1 VLILTDTEDE
11 GQNKEN
17 VPDRKGKG
25 KGKAVDRVPP
35 PRWGLNVPEDPFAK
49 ASLVNLPAP
58 LGAGSGP
65 ATRSRSQAPR
75 GLPTRR
81 ATGSIQNIQ
90 VHFNI
95 PSSYYL
101 GIALMPFL
109 CRKTRERAL
118 LSHDWTRA
126 RARRTPPA
134 FHSSCLPLP
143 ICHLAQARP
152 TSTMF
157 LAQTLHLQH
166 WRPPFQSTGPSLL
179 SPSHLRPARL
189 RVDAAI

>member
-1 VLILTDTEDE
+1 VLILTDTEEED
-11 GQNKEN
+11 QNKEN
-17 VPDRKGKG
+17 VPDRKG

-65 ATRSRSQAPR
+65 ATRSRSQALR

-90 VHFNI
+90 VRFDI
-95 PSSYYL
+95 SSSYCL
-101 GIALMPFL
+101 DIALMPFI
-109 CRKTRERAL
+109 CRKTRERVP
-118 LSHDWTRA
+118 LSHVWTRA
-126 RARRTPPA
+126 RARRTPLS
-134 FHSSCLPLP
+134 FRSSCLPLP
-143 ICHLAQARP
+143 IYHLAQARP

-157 LAQTLHLQH
+157 LAPTLHLQH
-166 WRPPFQSTGPSLL
+166 
-179 SPSHLRPARL
+179 
-189 RVDAAI
+189 